1 MNWRKVCAHDLYCGL
16 LRPRYLWA
24 MLIFMV
30 PCIMNQIDLNF
41 LGYRATWMDYMMG
54 CFEGVNRV
62 DPKTFQFPTMW
73 LLIMGA
79 GLFMNLDY
87 LLGDL
92 SLSGQQ
98 IIVRSGNRRG
108 WYFSKCVWNLCS
120 TALYLLLGSLGVL
133 VFTILMGGGSL
144 CGKFP
149 NGNGGVLSRALQYRF
164 SDSRG
169 RGPFYDAPFAIPPL
183 GRLEYGANAL
193 VSVLQTHSQLPA
205 VYEPAYGCGIY
216 LQSLG
221 AGQRCH
227 GATKRY
233 AQLLHGSIR
242 RKICHSCGGYYF
254 IVCGDWLFAIQ
265 EDRYFS
271 RCGIGGTN
279 GNYRKICNKV
289 Y

>member
-108 WYFSKCVWNLCS
+108 WYFSKCIWNLCS

-133 VFTILMGGGSL
+133 VFTILMGGVPSVANSPTVTEVFFPELYNTGFLIPVGEGLFMTLLLPYLHLAALSMVQMLL
-144 CGKFP
+144 CLFCRP
-149 NGNGGVLSRALQYRF
+149 VFSFLLCMSQLMVAVYIYSPWVPGNGAMVQRNDMLNYFMGVSAEKSAIVAVAIILLCVVIGCLRF
-164 SDSRG
+164 KKTDIL
-169 RGPFYDAPFAIPPL
+169 A
-183 GRLEYGANAL
+183 
-193 VSVLQTHSQLPA
+193 A
-205 VYEPAYGCGIY
+205 VE
-216 LQSLG
+216 
-221 AGQRCH
+221 
-227 GATKRY
+227 
-233 AQLLHGSIR
+233 
-242 RKICHSCGGYYF
+242 
-254 IVCGDWLFAIQ
+254 
-265 EDRYFS
+265 
-271 RCGIGGTN
+271 
-279 GNYRKICNKV
+279 
-289 Y
+289 

>member
-1 MNWRKVCAHDLYCGL
+1 
-16 LRPRYLWA
+16 

-108 WYFSKCVWNLCS
+108 WYFSKCIWNLCS

-133 VFTILMGGGSL
+133 VFTILMGGVPSVANSPTVTLALFGVMM
-144 CGKFP
+144 KFP
-149 NGNGGVLSRALQYRF
+149 GPQTNPIGTEENSKQPQDSWFLTLMRTVTFLLSEAAVLTVR
-164 SDSRG
+164 
-169 RGPFYDAPFAIPPL
+169 I
-183 GRLEYGANAL
+183 
-193 VSVLQTHSQLPA
+193 
-205 VYEPAYGCGIY
+205 
-216 LQSLG
+216 
-221 AGQRCH
+221 
-227 GATKRY
+227 
-233 AQLLHGSIR
+233 
-242 RKICHSCGGYYF
+242 
-254 IVCGDWLFAIQ
+254 
-265 EDRYFS
+265 
-271 RCGIGGTN
+271 
-279 GNYRKICNKV
+279 
-289 Y
+289 